1 MYQVKRHSEPEY
13 PAEHFIN
20 TKPIAMLE
28 VIEQS
33 PLATLLFF
41 DNNNELDISHIPF
54 HFTDNTIVRIQEN
67 QSKSKSDSDAEL
79 LIGHKLMAH
88 VSNKHPLAQHLK
100 AVANNTDDYADDNE
114 SDYKADYQVN
124 AEGKNNITLIFHGE
138 DDYIS
143 PNDVSAE
150 HSSSQKVPTWN
161 YAKVHV
167 SGQVTEVTDL
177 DEKYQQMLISSD
189 HFEQIKLQQK
199 LTSPNK
205 QVAWSLASVPS
216 HAIEHMLKAI
226 TVFTFTISRIEGRF
240 KLSQNKAT
248 ALRAQ
253 IAEQVTRRNKAILAK
268 HITGT

>member
-1 MYQVKRHSEPEY
+1 MYQVKTHSEPEY

-54 HFTDNTIVRIQEN
+54 HFTDNTIVRINEN
-67 QSKSKSDSDAEL
+67 QSESKSDSNR
-79 LIGHKLMAH
+79 LIGHQLMAH
-88 VSNKHPLAQHLK
+88 VSNQHPLAQHLK
-100 AVANNTDDYADDNE
+100 AVAN
-114 SDYKADYQVN
+114 SDYKDN
-124 AEGKNNITLIFHGE
+124 AEGKKNITLIFHGE

-150 HSSSQKVPTWN
+150 HSSMQKVPTWN

-167 SGQVTEVTDL
+167 SGQVTEVTNL
-177 DEKYQQMLISSD
+177 DEKYQHMLISSD
-189 HFEQIKLQQK
+189 HFEQVKVQQK
-199 LTSPNK
+199 ITSPNK
-205 QVAWSLASVPS
+205 QVVWSLASAPS

-240 KLSQNKAT
+240 KLSQNKPT

-253 IAEQVTRRNKAILAK
+253 IAEQITKRNKPTLAK
-268 HITGT
+268 QITGI

>member
-1 MYQVKRHSEPEY
+1 MY

-20 TKPIAMLE
+20 TKQQLALFE

-54 HFTDNTIVRIQEN
+54 HFTDSTIVKMKEN
-67 QSKSKSDSDAEL
+67 ESEL
-79 LIGHKLMAH
+79 LIGHPLMGH
-88 VSNKHPLAQHLK
+88 VSNQHPLAKHLK
-100 AVANNTDDYADDNE
+100 AAANNGDDYDNRGG
-114 SDYKADYQVN
+114 YKDN
-124 AEGKNNITLIFHGE
+124 AEGKKNITLIFHGE

-150 HSSSQKVPTWN
+150 HSSMQKVPTWN

-177 DEKYQQMLISSD
+177 DEKYQHMLISSD
-189 HFEQIKLQQK
+189 HFEQIKVQQK
-199 LTSPNK
+199 LTPPNK
-205 QVAWSLASVPS
+205 QVAWSLASAPS

-240 KLSQNKAT
+240 KLSQNKPT

-253 IAEQVTRRNKAILAK
+253 IAEQLTKRNKPTLAK
-268 HITGT
+268 QIRAI

>member
-1 MYQVKRHSEPEY
+1 MY

-20 TKPIAMLE
+20 TKQQLALLE

-54 HFTDNTIVRIQEN
+54 HFTDNTIVKIKEN
-67 QSKSKSDSDAEL
+67 VSESKSDSDSDSEL
-79 LIGHKLMAH
+79 LIGHELMAH
-88 VSNKHPLAQHLK
+88 VSNQHPLAQHLK
-100 AVANNTDDYADDNE
+100 GVANNGDDYKD
-114 SDYKADYQVN
+114 DYKEN
-124 AEGKNNITLIFHGE
+124 AKDKNSITLIFHGE

-150 HSSSQKVPTWN
+150 HSSMQKVPTWN

-167 SGQVTEVTDL
+167 SGQVTEVTDI
-177 DEKYQQMLISSD
+177 DEKYQHMLISSD
-189 HFEQIKLQQK
+189 HFEQVKVQQK
-199 LTSPNK
+199 ITSPNK
-205 QVAWSLASVPS
+205 QVVWSLASAPS
-216 HAIEHMLKAI
+216 HAIEYMLKAI
-226 TVFTFTISRIEGRF
+226 TIFTFTISRIEGRF
-240 KLSQNKAT
+240 KLSQNKTA

-268 HITGT
+268 QITGI